1 MPARLAIQAS
11 RVHNAWLYLIWIVLF
26 FRPQAKKAMRTVN
39 ATATV
44 SVFTALSVVSGRVG
58 RKRRSRPRPPP
69 LSYSGLSQATWV
81 SDLSRKPVSPAKCRN
96 SSAVGSAVRFA
107 KRGGTPRRD
116 SNGYNNKHRKSVTFE
131 QLSQL
136 SPAAKH
142 I

>member
-26 FRPQAKKAMRTVN
+26 FRPQAKKAMRAVN

-44 SVFTALSVVSGRVG
+44 SVFTALSVVSDRVG

-69 LSYSGLSQATWV
+69 LSYSDLSQATWV
-81 SDLSRKPVSPAKCRN
+81 SDLPQIPVSPAKCRN

-107 KRGGTPRRD
+107 KRGGTPRRE
-116 SNGYNNKHRKSVTFE
+116 VTDKGN
-131 QLSQL
+131 
-136 SPAAKH
+136 P
-142 I
+142 